1 MTAASPSRER
11 AASSSAVRLGA
22 LSLALSGILFLLY
35 PALRPFSNEASFQG
49 ALAFA
54 SPSWVLAHMLAAVAF
69 ILLALSL
76 LGLRIALQKTAGE
89 RLADVSLVVTWIGAG
104 LTLLYYGAE
113 TFALH
118 ALGQQAVTQHS
129 TALLHPWLQD
139 ELQRV
144 LDQLDQ
150 EPLPVRVPLPE
161 DHPLL
166 LTWRHWWWSYE
177 RPKPAP
183 PLRLILVWDNL
194 KGHLSY
200 SMVRWLL
207 QHGILPLYTPLSG
220 SWLNMAES
228 LQRLLVR
235 RALSGQH
242 PQSAEDRKS
251 TRLNSSHRTRS
262 YAVF

>member
-54 SPSWVLAHMLAAVAF
+54 SPFWVLAHMLAAVGF

-89 RLADVSLVVTWIGAG
+89 RLASVALVVTWIGVG

-129 TALLHPWLQD
+129 TELLTLVDAIRYGPAIF
-139 ELQRV
+139 V
-144 LDQLDQ
+144 FA
-150 EPLPVRVPLPE
+150 VG
-161 DHPLL
+161 LL
-166 LTWRHWWWSYE
+166 LLAVGPILAAIAIWRSGTLSRWSGIPFALGFALYIPQFFGTQPI
-177 RPKPAP
+177 RVA
-183 PLRLILVWDNL
+183 
-194 KGHLSY
+194 
-200 SMVRWLL
+200 
-207 QHGILPLYTPLSG
+207 HG
-220 SWLNMAES
+220 
-228 LQRLLVR
+228 LLV
-235 RALSGQH
+235 ALGCLWVACPRDAQRDESEEAIKKAVVHPSGQ
-242 PQSAEDRKS
+242 ETRDERRKCM
-251 TRLNSSHRTRS
+251 
-262 YAVF
+262 YK

>member
-1 MTAASPSRER
+1 MTAASPSRET

-54 SPSWVLAHMLAAVAF
+54 SPSWVLAHMLAAVGF

-89 RLADVSLVVTWIGAG
+89 RLASVALVVTWIGVG

-129 TALLHPWLQD
+129 T
-139 ELQRV
+139 E
-144 LDQLDQ
+144 
-150 EPLPVRVPLPE
+150 
-161 DHPLL
+161 L
-166 LTWRHWWWSYE
+166 LTLVDAIRYGPAIFVLAVGPILAAIAIWRSGTLSRWSGIPFALGFVLYIPQFFGTQPI
-177 RPKPAP
+177 RVA
-183 PLRLILVWDNL
+183 
-194 KGHLSY
+194 
-200 SMVRWLL
+200 
-207 QHGILPLYTPLSG
+207 HG
-220 SWLNMAES
+220 
-228 LQRLLVR
+228 LLV
-235 RALSGQH
+235 ALGCLWVARSMGKGQQ
-242 PQSAEDRKS
+242 P
-251 TRLNSSHRTRS
+251 RS
-262 YAVF
+262 